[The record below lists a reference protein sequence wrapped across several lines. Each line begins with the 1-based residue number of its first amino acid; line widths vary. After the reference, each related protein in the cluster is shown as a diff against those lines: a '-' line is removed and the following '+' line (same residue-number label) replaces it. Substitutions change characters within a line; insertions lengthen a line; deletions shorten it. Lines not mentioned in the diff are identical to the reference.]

1 MLTVKRVKGR
11 SALAASAAAVLLV
24 TVCGPVTAMASPH
37 RVASASML
45 PPAKPGTITEQDY
58 YTAGDNTE
66 MVQFISQFEK
76 ANPGFTVNRDIFP
89 SASAEVPDADRGCFA
104 PAPRPIDD
112 GQPRRAGAGRGRR
125 PGPAGQPRGEHLG
138 PDRRGDSGGEL

>member
-37 RVASASML
+37 RVASTSIL

-58 YTAGDNTE
+58 YTASDNTE
-66 MVQFISQFEK
+66 MVQFISQFERL
-76 ANPGFTVNRDIFP
+76 TR
-89 SASAEVPDADRGCFA
+89 ASP
-104 PAPRPIDD
+104 
-112 GQPRRAGAGRGRR
+112 
-125 PGPAGQPRGEHLG
+125 
-138 PDRRGDSGGEL
+138 